1 MAADPREIEL
11 EEVTDIPFVMTVVD
25 GEIVWAA

>member
-1 MAADPREIEL
+1 MAADPREVDL
-11 EEVTDIPFVMTVVD
+11 DEVPDIPFVMTVVD